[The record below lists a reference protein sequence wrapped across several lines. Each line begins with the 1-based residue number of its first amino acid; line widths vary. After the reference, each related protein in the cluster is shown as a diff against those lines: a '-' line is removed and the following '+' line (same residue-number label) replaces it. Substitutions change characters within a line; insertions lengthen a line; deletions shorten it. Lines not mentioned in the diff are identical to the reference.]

1 MSAPG
6 DGDLFDLSRLQ
17 SLVEFMKEHELGELE
32 LSEGERHV
40 RLQRG
45 GVAPL
50 AAAPAAAIAAPAPAA
65 GGSEPAAEPDNLV
78 LIRSTMVGT
87 YYSKPNPDAAPYV
100 KVGDHIDADTTVCIV
115 EAMKNFIPMPAGIRG
130 EIVSILVEDGDAVDH
145 DKPLFKVDTS
155 K

>member
-1 MSAPG
+1 MSEPGPG
-6 DGDLFDLSRLQ
+6 DIFDLDHLQ

-50 AAAPAAAIAAPAPAA
+50 AAAPAPAPAA
-65 GGSEPAAEPDNLV
+65 PAVAAEPSEPDHLV
-78 LIRSTMVGT
+78 LIKSTMVGT

-100 KVGDHIDADTTVCIV
+100 KPGDHVDAETVVCIV
-115 EAMKNFIPMPAGIRG
+115 EAMKNFIPMPAGVRG
-130 EIVSILVEDGDAVDH
+130 EIVAILVEDGDPVDH